1 MTDFFHRLVEQYGL
15 IAVFFG
21 CIAEGE
27 SAAIF
32 GGFLSHQSLFNPLS
46 TWAAAF
52 AGAWLG
58 DTGMFFA
65 GRHFANNPRIL
76 AIRSHPGFKQAYD
89 MIQRHPY
96 LFVLTNRFMY
106 GLRTVGG
113 VAAGLASIPSA
124 LFITLNAVSAA
135 VWAALFVA
143 IGYFFGAT
151 AEQLLGHE
159 LVKHERL
166 LIGLGLSLLIAALGL
181 WFGHH
186 RNKKRQ

>member
-1 MTDFFHRLVEQYGL
+1 MTDFFHRLIEQYGL
-15 IAVFFG
+15 VAIFLG

-27 SAAIF
+27 SVAIF
-32 GGFLSHQSLFNPLS
+32 GGFLAHQSLFSPLA
-46 TWAAAF
+46 TWAAVF

-65 GRHFANNPRIL
+65 GRHFADNPRIV
-76 AIRSHPGFKQAYD
+76 AIRSHAGFKQAYD

-96 LFVLTNRFMY
+96 LFVLSNRFMY

-113 VAAGLASIPSA
+113 IASGLASIPA
-124 LFITLNAVSAA
+124 PLFMVLNGLSAA

-143 IGYFFGAT
+143 LGYFFGAT

-159 LVKHERL
+159 LLKHERL
-166 LIGLGLSLLIAALGL
+166 LIGLGISLAIAVLGL
-181 WFGHH
+181 WLGHH
-186 RNKKRQ
+186 MNKKRL